1 MSGRARK
8 EAVQAAARELLKF
21 VNRSPSPF
29 HAVAECRS
37 RLLQA
42 GFHELKETESW
53 DIKPESKYFLT
64 RNSSTIIAFAVG
76 GQYVPGNGFSLI
88 GAHTDSPCLRVK
100 RRSRRS
106 QVGFQQV
113 GVETYGGGIW
123 STWFDRDLTLAG
135 RVIVK
140 CPTSGRLEQR
150 LVHVDRPILR
160 IPHLAIHLQRNV
172 NENFGPN
179 MEMHLVPILATSI
192 QEELEKGTPEPG
204 PLNATDERHHSVLTS
219 LLCAHLGLSPE
230 DILEMEL
237 CLADTQPAVLGG
249 AYEEFIFAP
258 RLDNLH
264 SCFCALQALIDSC
277 SAPASLAADPHVRMI
292 ALYDN
297 EEVGSESAQ
306 GAQSLLTEL
315 VLRRISASPQH
326 LTAFEEAIPKSYMIS
341 ADMAHAVHPNYLDKH
356 EENHRPLF
364 HKGPVIKVNS
374 KQRYASNAVS
384 EALIREVASNV
395 GVPLQDLMV
404 RNDSPCGTTIGP
416 ILASRLGL
424 RVLDL
429 GSPQLAMHSIRETAC
444 TTGVLQTLTL
454 FKLMPKWRVF
464 VAIWGSAHLSIHR
477 CTGSLSKD
485 CSYLQVCAKGV
496 KILPANV
503 GDTSSML
510 GLGRFHMPRGNEA
523 HVPQLLKSTRLEP
536 MLHSKRSCRCE
547 KTEHCNEKAPPTLC
561 NEEKPTRSSQDPAE
575 PQINK

>member
-42 GFHELKETESW
+42 GFHELKEAESW
-53 DIKPESKYFLT
+53 DIKPESKVLGVRWGPKGRSLSELPEASLFSDFLT
-64 RNSSTIIAFAVG
+64 SRKG
-76 GQYVPGNGFSLI
+76 GGGGRRLPYYLLHGRGPPPPPRRAQRGRGGWLGLAQGGMNGGDGEDGEACGEKEYFVQHPSDQLI
-88 GAHTDSPCLRVK
+88 PHLHTQVK

-106 QVGFQQV
+106 QMGFQQV

-123 STWFDRDLTLAG
+123 NTWFDRDLTLAG
-135 RVIVK
+135 RVIIK

-160 IPHLAIHLQRNV
+160 IPHLAIHLQRNI

-179 MEMHLVPILATSI
+179 MEMHLVPIIATAV

-204 PLNATDERHHSVLTS
+204 PLSAADDRHHSVLMS

-277 SAPASLAADPHVRMI
+277 TAPASLAADPHVRMI

-341 ADMAHAVHPNYLDKH
+341 ADMAHAVHPNYLVTSS
-356 EENHRPLF
+356 L
-364 HKGPVIKVNS
+364 
-374 KQRYASNAVS
+374 
-384 EALIREVASNV
+384 ALMSTYCTLLMNRFSR
-395 GVPLQDLMV
+395 QDLMV

-454 FKLMPKWRVF
+454 FKGFFELFP
-464 VAIWGSAHLSIHR
+464 
-477 CTGSLSKD
+477 SLSRNLSVD
-485 CSYLQVCAKGV
+485 
-496 KILPANV
+496 
-503 GDTSSML
+503 
-510 GLGRFHMPRGNEA
+510 
-523 HVPQLLKSTRLEP
+523 
-536 MLHSKRSCRCE
+536 
-547 KTEHCNEKAPPTLC
+547 
-561 NEEKPTRSSQDPAE
+561 
-575 PQINK
+575 

>member
-1 MSGRARK
+1 MALSLSATSIPNNWLPGYPEGACGEREHSVQYSSDQVAMTGRARK

-179 MEMHLVPILATSI
+179 MEMHLVPILATAV

-204 PLNATDERHHSVLTS
+204 PVNAADDRHHSVLLS

-264 SCFCALQALIDSC
+264 SCFCALQ
-277 SAPASLAADPHVRMI
+277 
-292 ALYDN
+292 
-297 EEVGSESAQ
+297 VGSESAQ

-384 EALIREVASNV
+384 EALIREVASKV

-444 TTGVLQTLTL
+444 TSGVLQTLTL
-454 FKLMPKWRVF
+454 FKGFFELFP
-464 VAIWGSAHLSIHR
+464 
-477 CTGSLSKD
+477 SLSR
-485 CSYLQVCAKGV
+485 
-496 KILPANV
+496 N
-503 GDTSSML
+503 
-510 GLGRFHMPRGNEA
+510 
-523 HVPQLLKSTRLEP
+523 LLV
-536 MLHSKRSCRCE
+536 
-547 KTEHCNEKAPPTLC
+547 
-561 NEEKPTRSSQDPAE
+561 D
-575 PQINK
+575 

>member
-1 MSGRARK
+1 MARSLSTMFVPNSWLSGYHKVAMNGKARQ
-8 EAVQAAARELLKF
+8 EAVQTAAKELLKF

-29 HAVAECRS
+29 HAVAECRN

-42 GFHELKETESW
+42 GFSELKETEKW
-53 DIKPESKYFLT
+53 NIKPESKYFMT

-150 LVHVDRPILR
+150 LVHVERPILR
-160 IPHLAIHLQRNV
+160 IPHLAIHLQQNI

-179 MEMHLVPILATSI
+179 TEMHLVPILATAI

-204 PLNATDERHHSVLTS
+204 PLSA
-219 LLCAHLGLSPE
+219 
-230 DILEMEL
+230 
-237 CLADTQPAVLGG
+237 AVLGG
-249 AYEEFIFAP
+249 ACDEFIFAP

-277 SAPASLAADPHVRMI
+277 AGPGSLATEPHVRMI
-292 ALYDN
+292 TLYDN

-315 VLRRISASPQH
+315 VLRRISASCQH
-326 LTAFEEAIPKSYMIS
+326 PTAFEEAIPKSFMIS

-384 EALIREVASNV
+384 EALIREVANKV
-395 GVPLQDLMV
+395 KVPLQDLMV

-429 GSPQLAMHSIRETAC
+429 GSPQLAMHSIREMAC

-454 FKLMPKWRVF
+454 FKGFFELFP
-464 VAIWGSAHLSIHR
+464 
-477 CTGSLSKD
+477 SLSH
-485 CSYLQVCAKGV
+485 
-496 KILPANV
+496 N
-503 GDTSSML
+503 
-510 GLGRFHMPRGNEA
+510 
-523 HVPQLLKSTRLEP
+523 LLV
-536 MLHSKRSCRCE
+536 
-547 KTEHCNEKAPPTLC
+547 
-561 NEEKPTRSSQDPAE
+561 D
-575 PQINK
+575 

>member
-1 MSGRARK
+1 MSGHSPTREAMQVAMTGRARK

-29 HAVAECRS
+29 HAVAECRN

-53 DIKPESKYFLT
+53 DIKPQSKYFMT

-150 LVHVDRPILR
+150 LVNVERPILR
-160 IPHLAIHLQRNV
+160 IPHLAIHLQRNI

-179 MEMHLVPILATSI
+179 TEMHLVPILATAA

-204 PLNATDERHHSVLTS
+204 PLNST
-219 LLCAHLGLSPE
+219 
-230 DILEMEL
+230 
-237 CLADTQPAVLGG
+237 VLGG
-249 AYEEFIFAP
+249 AYDEFIFAP

-277 SAPASLAADPHVRMI
+277 AAPASLAMEPHVRMI
-292 ALYDN
+292 TLYDN

-315 VLRRISASPQH
+315 VLRRISASSQH
-326 LTAFEEAIPKSYMIS
+326 LTAFEEAIPKSFMIS

-384 EALIREVASNV
+384 EALIREVANNV

-454 FKLMPKWRVF
+454 FKGFFELFP
-464 VAIWGSAHLSIHR
+464 
-477 CTGSLSKD
+477 SLSR
-485 CSYLQVCAKGV
+485 
-496 KILPANV
+496 N
-503 GDTSSML
+503 
-510 GLGRFHMPRGNEA
+510 
-523 HVPQLLKSTRLEP
+523 LLV
-536 MLHSKRSCRCE
+536 
-547 KTEHCNEKAPPTLC
+547 
-561 NEEKPTRSSQDPAE
+561 D
-575 PQINK
+575 

>member
-1 MSGRARK
+1 MALSLSTTSIPNNWLPGYPEVAMTGRARK

-42 GFHELKETESW
+42 GFHELKETDSW

-140 CPTSGRLEQR
+140 CPTSGQLEQR
-150 LVHVDRPILR
+150 LVHVERPILR

-179 MEMHLVPILATSI
+179 MEMHLVPILATAV
-192 QEELEKGTPEPG
+192 QEELEKGTPEAG
-204 PLNATDERHHSVLTS
+204 PVSA
-219 LLCAHLGLSPE
+219 
-230 DILEMEL
+230 
-237 CLADTQPAVLGG
+237 AVLGG

-277 SAPASLAADPHVRMI
+277 SAPASLAAEPHVRMI

-315 VLRRISASPQH
+315 VLRRISASFQH

-384 EALIREVASNV
+384 EALIREVASKV

-444 TTGVLQTLTL
+444 TSGVLQTLTL
-454 FKLMPKWRVF
+454 FKGFFELFP
-464 VAIWGSAHLSIHR
+464 
-477 CTGSLSKD
+477 SLSR
-485 CSYLQVCAKGV
+485 
-496 KILPANV
+496 N
-503 GDTSSML
+503 
-510 GLGRFHMPRGNEA
+510 
-523 HVPQLLKSTRLEP
+523 LLV
-536 MLHSKRSCRCE
+536 
-547 KTEHCNEKAPPTLC
+547 
-561 NEEKPTRSSQDPAE
+561 D
-575 PQINK
+575 

>member
-1 MSGRARK
+1 MTGKARK
-8 EAVQAAARELLKF
+8 EAVQTAAKELLKF

-29 HAVAECRS
+29 HAVAECRN

-42 GFHELKETESW
+42 GFSELKETEKW
-53 DIKPESKYFLT
+53 DIKPERKYFMT

-76 GQYVPGNGFSLI
+76 GQYVPGNGFTLI

-123 STWFDRDLTLAG
+123 NTWFDRDLTLAG
-135 RVIVK
+135 RLIVK
-140 CPTSGRLEQR
+140 CSQRTTLR
-150 LVHVDRPILR
+150 LVHVERPILR
-160 IPHLAIHLQRNV
+160 IPHLRNI

-179 MEMHLVPILATSI
+179 TEMHLVPILATAV

-204 PLNATDERHHSVLTS
+204 PPNATDERHHSVLMS
-219 LLCAHLGLSPE
+219 LLCTHLDLSPK
-230 DILEMEL
+230 DIVEMEL

-249 AYEEFIFAP
+249 AYDEFIFAP

-277 SAPASLAADPHVRMI
+277 AGPGSLAMDPHVRMI
-292 ALYDN
+292 TLYDN

-315 VLRRISASPQH
+315 VLRRISASCQH
-326 LTAFEEAIPKSYMIS
+326 PTAFEEAIPKSFMIS

-384 EALIREVASNV
+384 EALIREVANKV
-395 GVPLQDLMV
+395 DVPLQDLMV
-404 RNDSPCGTTIGP
+404 RNDTPCGTTIGP

-429 GSPQLAMHSIRETAC
+429 GSPQLAMHSIREMAC

-454 FKLMPKWRVF
+454 FKGFFELFP
-464 VAIWGSAHLSIHR
+464 
-477 CTGSLSKD
+477 SLSH
-485 CSYLQVCAKGV
+485 
-496 KILPANV
+496 N
-503 GDTSSML
+503 
-510 GLGRFHMPRGNEA
+510 
-523 HVPQLLKSTRLEP
+523 LLV
-536 MLHSKRSCRCE
+536 
-547 KTEHCNEKAPPTLC
+547 
-561 NEEKPTRSSQDPAE
+561 D
-575 PQINK
+575 

>member
-1 MSGRARK
+1 MQVAMSGRARK
-8 EAVQAAARELLKF
+8 EAVQAAARELIKF

-29 HAVAECRS
+29 HAVAECRN

-106 QVGFQQV
+106 QAGFQQV

-179 MEMHLVPILATSI
+179 VEMHLVPILATAV

-204 PLNATDERHHSVLTS
+204 PLSAVDDRHHSVLMS

-237 CLADTQPAVLGG
+237 CLADTQPA
-249 AYEEFIFAP
+249 
-258 RLDNLH
+258 
-264 SCFCALQALIDSC
+264 ALIDSC
-277 SAPASLAADPHVRMI
+277 AAPASLAADPHVRMI

-315 VLRRISASPQH
+315 VLRRISASPQR

-384 EALIREVASNV
+384 EALIREVASSV

-454 FKLMPKWRVF
+454 FKGFFELFP
-464 VAIWGSAHLSIHR
+464 
-477 CTGSLSKD
+477 SLSR
-485 CSYLQVCAKGV
+485 
-496 KILPANV
+496 N
-503 GDTSSML
+503 
-510 GLGRFHMPRGNEA
+510 
-523 HVPQLLKSTRLEP
+523 LLV
-536 MLHSKRSCRCE
+536 
-547 KTEHCNEKAPPTLC
+547 
-561 NEEKPTRSSQDPAE
+561 D
-575 PQINK
+575 